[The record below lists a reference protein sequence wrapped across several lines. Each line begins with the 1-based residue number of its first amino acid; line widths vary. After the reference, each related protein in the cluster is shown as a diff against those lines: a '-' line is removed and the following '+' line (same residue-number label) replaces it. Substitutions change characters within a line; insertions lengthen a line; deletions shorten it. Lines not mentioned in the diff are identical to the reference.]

1 MPFSILGIFGFGH
14 GAPCSVRCGKWR
26 RVVDAIRRCALIY
39 SGSAGHFNLG
49 LTSSAAVAT
58 LQRYPKLL
66 PRAPDLGVDLFLF
79 LGRPGRPRRQ
89 VIMDRFRGS
98 ARYGAMWGRASRC

>member
-49 LTSSAAVAT
+49 LTSSAAVAA
-58 LQRYPKLL
+58 LQRYPKLP
-66 PRAPDLGVDLFLF
+66 PRALDVGALDGT
-79 LGRPGRPRRQ
+79 
-89 VIMDRFRGS
+89 
-98 ARYGAMWGRASRC
+98 ARLRSKRMMLSVAF